1 MRVGLWHRN
10 VLLIRL
16 SGLLSHRRRR
26 TFVGNARGVSRVT
39 AAATHDWLGYDMAP
53 CKFYEGRAAV
63 TTSSS
68 ETKPDY
74 LGGLPRHLHPPP
86 RLRPRPATST
96 MTAS

>member
-1 MRVGLWHRN
+1 M
-10 VLLIRL
+10 
-16 SGLLSHRRRR
+16 
-26 TFVGNARGVSRVT
+26 GNARGVSRVT

-74 LGGLPRHLHPPP
+74 LGGPPRHLHPPP
-86 RLRPRPATST
+86 RLTPETGDIDHDGVVKCLTSRP
-96 MTAS
+96 